1 MKEQEFKLKVVK
13 VKEVNL
19 PTKSYAAAGF
29 DFYIPT
35 NLHITDFTK
44 NAEIY
49 ENKYI
54 LPEAEK
60 DYVFSNSKF
69 ILTDDSIYI
78 EVQFA
83 LAADKQSFVYKL
95 GKSSAGYPFKN
106 AAEVATW
113 VESPSTRIAAIEIL
127 PGGKVL
133 IPSGIKA
140 NLPHG
145 VYLKA
150 ENKSGISSKRGFIFG
165 ASVVDE
171 DYQGE
176 IHICLINP
184 TNTSAKIVAGEKII
198 QFLPC
203 FSPNMNEV
211 VEYDD
216 EEKLFENTK
225 SERGSDGFGSTDTKI
240 NQDPTKSFSNTET
253 NTTEVKHGPGRPK
266 KNQ

>member
-150 ENKSGISSKRGFIFG
+150 ENKSGISSKRGLIFG
-165 ASVVDE
+165 ESIVDE